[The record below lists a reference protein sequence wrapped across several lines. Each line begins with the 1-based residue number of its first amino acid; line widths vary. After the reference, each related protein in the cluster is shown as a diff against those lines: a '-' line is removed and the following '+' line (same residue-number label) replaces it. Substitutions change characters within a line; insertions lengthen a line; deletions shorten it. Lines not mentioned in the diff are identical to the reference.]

1 MKMSEFQRQHPLM
14 IPYKAGKQF
23 FGIILPIILISLLTG
38 LREGEFSIGWTHLL
52 GVLGVFCLFLFYNF
66 LEWFFFYY
74 RVVDGILH
82 IRSGILIKNE
92 RYIRP
97 ERIQAINTRAGIFL
111 RLFNLLTLTVET
123 AGGSGEAELNIT
135 ALPAEEAES
144 LEKKLAITSENMAP
158 VEPQTCTEN
167 AFSLSPRDILISGL
181 TSGNFLLLFSIFG
194 VILSQ
199 AYPIIP
205 DWFWDFVFLFVS
217 ERGPVIV
224 GFLILIL
231 LLLSWL
237 ISSIKEI
244 VQLGRFS
251 VYRSG
256 DEIKIAWGLIEKKS
270 MSLEA
275 HRVQAISL
283 EEGILR
289 LPWRLRAVK
298 PEIVGRA
305 TEGGEEASVLYP
317 LLRPEDTPEF
327 IQSILP
333 EFAWRE
339 KQKSLPQRARIR
351 YIFRTTILFFL
362 LSLILSLIPFFQPY
376 GLLTLILIPP
386 ALYYGHIRF
395 KETGWAIEDN
405 YIFIQNR
412 LLARRTSIITY
423 SNIQDLRLTINPLQR
438 RKRLATLQ
446 VGVASSP
453 DARIFKLKDID
464 QEIARQFWYWFSRSR
479 S

>member
-1 MKMSEFQRQHPLM
+1 MSEFQRQHPLM

-23 FGIILPIILISLLTG
+23 IGIILPIILISLLTG
-38 LREGEFSIGWTHLL
+38 VREGEFSIGWPHLL
-52 GVLGVFCLFLFYNF
+52 GILGLFCLFLIYNF

-97 ERIQAINTRAGIFL
+97 QRIQAINTRAGIFL
-111 RLFNLLTLTVET
+111 RFFDLITLTVET

-135 ALPAEEAES
+135 ALSAEKAES
-144 LEKKLAITSENMAP
+144 LEKELAIPSENITPAELQP
-158 VEPQTCTEN
+158 STEDGY
-167 AFSLSPRDILISGL
+167 SLSPRDIFITGL
-181 TSGNFLLLFSIFG
+181 TSGNFLWLFSIFG

-205 DWFWDFVFLFVS
+205 DWFWDFVLLFVS

-231 LLLSWL
+231 LFLSWI

-251 VYRSG
+251 IYRAG

-289 LPWRLRAVK
+289 LPWHLRVVK

-305 TEGGEEASVLYP
+305 SEGGEEASVLYP
-317 LLRPEDTPEF
+317 LLRPGDTPEF

-339 KQKSLPQRARIR
+339 KLNPLPQRARIR

-362 LSLILSLIPFFQPY
+362 LYLVFWFIPFFQPY
-376 GLLTLILIPP
+376 RLLSLLLIPA
-386 ALYYGHIRF
+386 ALYYGNIRF
-395 KETGWAIEDN
+395 KEAGWAIEN
-405 YIFIQNR
+405 FYIFIRNR
-412 LLARRTSIITY
+412 LLARRTSIIPC

-438 RKRLATLQ
+438 RKKLATLR
-446 VGVASSP
+446 VSVASSP

-464 QEIARQFWYWFSRSR
+464 QETAHQFWNWFSRSR